1 MLLFFFRRKS
11 GNLTTLSPT
20 RANIR
25 YQQGTLRAEMSLDF
39 LELIGQASASAQ
51 FLFFFAT
58 RGHKDSPKL
67 PKKSLTTRFQ
77 PIEMQGIG
85 VN

>member
-1 MLLFFFRRKS
+1 MF
-11 GNLTTLSPT
+11 
-20 RANIR
+20 
-25 YQQGTLRAEMSLDF
+25 LDF